1 MIARIAA
8 LALMA
13 ACLHPAHGVQLT
25 TAPEFGPP
33 TIRLKPSDVLNV
45 TRICMVSLQ
54 AGESLLTMPLAK
66 LGVAPADVWLEVA
79 PADRVTVVAMET
91 SPDAPGAALWRLRVA
106 RDVHARVSVT
116 YPVKGLSW
124 AIEYVATL
132 VPDGGLDLQ
141 GSLRVTNGLGRDL
154 EDATLVGD
162 GFRVELS
169 LANGETVIR
178 ELPDLGGRARAE
190 LVERS
195 IVYDKAVHGDSAV
208 ELLTF
213 RSQRTVR
220 ITGMDL
226 PIVGRIFGQV
236 TGPVPAGSVRI
247 YSAPI
252 AGGELIA
259 TGSVP
264 YTPAGE
270 PIELRLG
277 PASGIQVTRTRA
289 QATEVN
295 KRLDASNKI
304 AAYDLQETWELEA
317 RNLREAPVELLV
329 REHHEGTWEME
340 EASEE
345 YEREDAETLV
355 FRLTLEP
362 GETRELSYRI
372 RHVNRQP

>member
-25 TAPEFGPP
+25 TATEFGPP
-33 TIRLKPSDVLNV
+33 TIRLKPSEVLNV
-45 TRICMVSLQ
+45 TRTCTVSLQ
-54 AGESLLTMPLAK
+54 AGESLLTVPLAK

-132 VPDGGLDLQ
+132 AQDGGLDLQ

-154 EDATLVGD
+154 EDATLGGD

-169 LANGETVIR
+169 LAGGETVIR
-178 ELPDLGGRARAE
+178 ELPDLGGRVRGE
-190 LVERS
+190 SVERS
-195 IVYDKAVHGDSAV
+195 IVYDNAVHGDSAV

-213 RSQRTVR
+213 RSGRTVR
-220 ITGMDL
+220 ISGMDL
-226 PIVGRIFGQV
+226 PIVGRLFGV

-259 TGSVP
+259 TGSIP

-270 PIELRLG
+270 PIELKLG

-304 AAYDLQETWELEA
+304 AAYDLQETWKLA
-317 RNLREAPVELLV
+317 VRNLREAPVELLV
-329 REHHEGTWEME
+329 REHHEGIWEME

-355 FRLTLEP
+355 FRLTLQP
-362 GETRELSYRI
+362 GEKRELSYRI